1 MMLDLQKA
9 SVLKRV
15 SAFLLDII
23 LLLILITG
31 FAFVMSVVTGYDGYN
46 ERLEAVEQ
54 AYEEKFG
61 VSFDISEE
69 EYNKMTEDQRKYF
82 DEAYAEFA
90 KDEDA
95 LYLYNMQFN
104 LILMISTVSILL
116 AYVVLELILPL
127 VFKNG
132 QTVGKKIFG
141 IALMHTNGVRLST
154 LALFVRTVLGKFTLE
169 TMIPV
174 YIFIMAVFGTL
185 GLTGT
190 IMLLLILVLQIGV
203 ILITKTNSCIHDLLA
218 NTVAVDLSSQMIFDS
233 VDAMNEYK
241 KKIHAEQVKNADY

>member
-1 MMLDLQKA
+1 MMLDMQKA

-15 SAFLLDII
+15 SAFLLDMI

-31 FAFVMSVVTGYDGYN
+31 FAFVLSLVTGYDGYN

-54 AYEEKFG
+54 VYEDKYG

-69 EYNKMTEDQRKYF
+69 EYNKMPEEQRKYF
-82 DEAYAEFA
+82 DEVYTEFS
-90 KDEDA
+90 KDEEA

-116 AYVVLELILPL
+116 SYVVMELILPL

-141 IALMHTNGVRLST
+141 IALMHTNSVRLT
-154 LALFVRTVLGKFTLE
+154 TMALFVRTILGKFTLE

>member
-15 SAFLLDII
+15 SAFLLDMI

-31 FAFVMSVVTGYDGYN
+31 FAFVLSLVTGYDGYN

-54 AYEEKFG
+54 EYEDKYG

-69 EYNKMTEDQRKYF
+69 EYNKMPEEQRKYF
-82 DEAYAEFA
+82 DEVYTEFS
-90 KDEDA
+90 KDEEA

-104 LILMISTVSILL
+104 LILMISTISILL
-116 AYVVLELILPL
+116 SYVVLELILPL

-132 QTVGKKIFG
+132 QTIGKKIFG
-141 IALMHTNGVRLST
+141 IALMHTNSVRLT
-154 LALFVRTVLGKFTLE
+154 TMALFVRTILGKFTLE

>member
-31 FAFVMSVVTGYDGYN
+31 FAFVLSLATGYDGYN

-54 AYEEKFG
+54 TYEEKYG

-95 LYLYNMQFN
+95 LYLYNMLFN

-174 YIFIMAVFGTL
+174 YIFIMALFGTL

-233 VDAMNEYK
+233 VDDMNEYK

>member
-54 AYEEKFG
+54 TYEEKYG

>member
-9 SVLKRV
+9 SMLKRV
-15 SAFLLDII
+15 SAFLLDMI

-31 FAFVMSVVTGYDGYN
+31 FAFVLSLATGYDGYN

-54 AYEEKFG
+54 TYEEKYG

-141 IALMHTNGVRLST
+141 IALVHTNGVRLST

-233 VDAMNEYK
+233 VDDMNEYK

>member
-15 SAFLLDII
+15 SAFLLDMI

-31 FAFVMSVVTGYDGYN
+31 FAFALSLVTGYDGYN

-54 AYEEKFG
+54 EYEDKYG

-69 EYNKMTEDQRKYF
+69 EYNKMPEEQRKYF
-82 DEAYAEFA
+82 DEVYTEFS
-90 KDEDA
+90 KDEEA

-104 LILMISTVSILL
+104 LILMISTISILL
-116 AYVVLELILPL
+116 SYVVLELILPL

-141 IALMHTNGVRLST
+141 IALVHTNSVRLT
-154 LALFVRTVLGKFTLE
+154 TMALFVRTILGKFTLE

>member
-31 FAFVMSVVTGYDGYN
+31 FAFVLSLATGYDGYN

-54 AYEEKFG
+54 TYEEKYG

-141 IALMHTNGVRLST
+141 IALVHTNGVRLST

>member
-15 SAFLLDII
+15 SAFLLDMI

-31 FAFVMSVVTGYDGYN
+31 FAFALSLVTGYDGYN

-54 AYEEKFG
+54 EYEDKYG

-69 EYNKMTEDQRKYF
+69 EYNKMPEEQRKYF
-82 DEAYAEFA
+82 DEVYTEFS
-90 KDEDA
+90 KDEEA

-116 AYVVLELILPL
+116 SYVVLELILPL

-141 IALMHTNGVRLST
+141 IALVHTNSVRLT
-154 LALFVRTVLGKFTLE
+154 TMALFVRTILGKFTLE

>member
-1 MMLDLQKA
+1 MMLDMQKA

-15 SAFLLDII
+15 SAFLLDMI

-31 FAFVMSVVTGYDGYN
+31 FAFVLSLVTGYDGYN

-54 AYEEKFG
+54 EYEDKYG

-69 EYNKMTEDQRKYF
+69 EYNKMPEEQRKYF
-82 DEAYAEFA
+82 DEVYTEFS
-90 KDEDA
+90 KDEEA

-116 AYVVLELILPL
+116 SYVVLELILPL

-141 IALMHTNGVRLST
+141 IALMHTNSVRLT
-154 LALFVRTVLGKFTLE
+154 TMALFVRTILGKFTLE

>member
-31 FAFVMSVVTGYDGYN
+31 FAFVLSLATGYDGYN

-54 AYEEKFG
+54 AYEEKYG

-174 YIFIMAVFGTL
+174 YIFIMALFGTL

>member
-31 FAFVMSVVTGYDGYN
+31 FAFVLSLATGYDGYN
-46 ERLEAVEQ
+46 ERLEVVEQ

>member
-15 SAFLLDII
+15 SAFLLDMI

-31 FAFVMSVVTGYDGYN
+31 FAFVLSLATGYDGYN

-54 AYEEKFG
+54 TYEEKYG

-141 IALMHTNGVRLST
+141 IALVHTNGVRLST

-241 KKIHAEQVKNADY
+241 KKIHAEQVKSADY

>member
-31 FAFVMSVVTGYDGYN
+31 FAFVLSLATGYDGYN

-54 AYEEKFG
+54 TYEEKYG

-104 LILMISTVSILL
+104 LILLISTVSILL

>member
-15 SAFLLDII
+15 SAFLLDMI

-31 FAFVMSVVTGYDGYN
+31 FAFALSLVTGYDGYN

-54 AYEEKFG
+54 EYEDKYG

-69 EYNKMTEDQRKYF
+69 EYNKMPEEQRKYF
-82 DEAYAEFA
+82 DEVYTEFS
-90 KDEDA
+90 KDEEA

-116 AYVVLELILPL
+116 SYVVLELILPL

-141 IALMHTNGVRLST
+141 IALMHTNSVRLT
-154 LALFVRTVLGKFTLE
+154 TMALFVRTILGKFTLE

>member
-15 SAFLLDII
+15 SAFLLDMI

-31 FAFVMSVVTGYDGYN
+31 FAFVLSLATGYDGYN

-54 AYEEKFG
+54 TYEEKYG

-141 IALMHTNGVRLST
+141 IALVHTNGVRLST

>member
-15 SAFLLDII
+15 SAFLLDMI

-31 FAFVMSVVTGYDGYN
+31 FAFVLSLVTGYDGYN

-54 AYEEKFG
+54 AYEDKYG

-69 EYNKMTEDQRKYF
+69 EYNKMPEEQRKYF
-82 DEAYAEFA
+82 DEVYTEFS
-90 KDEDA
+90 KDEEA

-104 LILMISTVSILL
+104 LILMISTISILL
-116 AYVVLELILPL
+116 SYVVLELILPL

-141 IALMHTNGVRLST
+141 IALMHTNSVRLT
-154 LALFVRTVLGKFTLE
+154 TMALFVRTILGKFTLE

>member
-1 MMLDLQKA
+1 MMLDMQKA

-15 SAFLLDII
+15 SAFLLDMI

-31 FAFVMSVVTGYDGYN
+31 FAFVLSLVTGYDGYN

-54 AYEEKFG
+54 EYEDKYG

-69 EYNKMTEDQRKYF
+69 EYNKMPEEQRKYF
-82 DEAYAEFA
+82 DEVYTEFS
-90 KDEDA
+90 KDEEA

-141 IALMHTNGVRLST
+141 IALVHTNSVRLT
-154 LALFVRTVLGKFTLE
+154 TMALFVRTILGKFTLE

>member
-1 MMLDLQKA
+1 MLDLQKA

-15 SAFLLDII
+15 SAFLLDMI

-31 FAFVMSVVTGYDGYN
+31 FAFALSLVTGYDGYN

-54 AYEEKFG
+54 EYEDKYG

-69 EYNKMTEDQRKYF
+69 EYNKMPEEQRKYF
-82 DEAYAEFA
+82 DEVYTEFS
-90 KDEDA
+90 KDEEA

-116 AYVVLELILPL
+116 SYVVLELILPL

-141 IALMHTNGVRLST
+141 IALVHTNSVRLT
-154 LALFVRTVLGKFTLE
+154 TMALFVRTILGKFTLE

>member
-15 SAFLLDII
+15 SAFLLDMI

-54 AYEEKFG
+54 TYEEKYG

>member
-15 SAFLLDII
+15 SAFLLDMI

-54 AYEEKFG
+54 TYEEKYG

-90 KDEDA
+90 KDKDA

-141 IALMHTNGVRLST
+141 IALVHTNGVRLST

-233 VDAMNEYK
+233 VDDMNEYK

>member
-54 AYEEKFG
+54 TYEEKYG

-141 IALMHTNGVRLST
+141 IALVHTNGVRLST

-174 YIFIMAVFGTL
+174 YIFIMALFGTL

>member
-31 FAFVMSVVTGYDGYN
+31 FAFVLSLATGYDGYN

-54 AYEEKFG
+54 TYEEKYG

>member
-31 FAFVMSVVTGYDGYN
+31 FAFVLSLATGYDGYN
-46 ERLEAVEQ
+46 ERLEVVEQ
-54 AYEEKFG
+54 TYEEKYG

>member
-1 MMLDLQKA
+1 MLDLQKA

-15 SAFLLDII
+15 SAFLLDMI

-31 FAFVMSVVTGYDGYN
+31 FAFVLSLVTGYDGYN

-54 AYEEKFG
+54 EYEDKYG

-69 EYNKMTEDQRKYF
+69 EYNKMPEEQRKYF
-82 DEAYAEFA
+82 DEVYTEFS
-90 KDEDA
+90 KDEEA

-104 LILMISTVSILL
+104 LILMISTISILL
-116 AYVVLELILPL
+116 SYVVLELILPL

-141 IALMHTNGVRLST
+141 IALVHTNSVRLT
-154 LALFVRTVLGKFTLE
+154 TMALFVRTILGKFTLE

>member
-54 AYEEKFG
+54 TYEEKYG

-141 IALMHTNGVRLST
+141 IALVHTNGVRLST

-174 YIFIMAVFGTL
+174 YIFIMALFGTL

-233 VDAMNEYK
+233 VDDMNEYK

>member
-9 SVLKRV
+9 SMLKRV

-31 FAFVMSVVTGYDGYN
+31 FAFVLSLATGYDGYN

-54 AYEEKFG
+54 AYEEKYG

-141 IALMHTNGVRLST
+141 IALVHTNGVRLST

-174 YIFIMAVFGTL
+174 YIFIMALFGTL

-233 VDAMNEYK
+233 VDDMNEYK

>member
-15 SAFLLDII
+15 SAFLLDMI

-31 FAFVMSVVTGYDGYN
+31 FAFVLSLVTGYDGYN

-54 AYEEKFG
+54 EYEDKYG

-69 EYNKMTEDQRKYF
+69 EYNKMPEEQRKYF
-82 DEAYAEFA
+82 DEVYTEFS
-90 KDEDA
+90 KDEEA

-116 AYVVLELILPL
+116 SYVVLELILPL

-141 IALMHTNGVRLST
+141 IALMHTNSVRLT
-154 LALFVRTVLGKFTLE
+154 TMALFVRTILGKFTLE

>member
-1 MMLDLQKA
+1 MMLDMQKA

-15 SAFLLDII
+15 SAFLLDMI

-31 FAFVMSVVTGYDGYN
+31 FAFVLSLVTGYDGYN

-54 AYEEKFG
+54 EYEDKYG

-69 EYNKMTEDQRKYF
+69 EYNKMPEEQRKYF
-82 DEAYAEFA
+82 DEVYTEFS
-90 KDEDA
+90 KDEEA

-127 VFKNG
+127 IFKNG

-141 IALMHTNGVRLST
+141 IALMHTNSVRLT
-154 LALFVRTVLGKFTLE
+154 TMALFVRTILGKFTLE

>member
-31 FAFVMSVVTGYDGYN
+31 FAFVLSLATGYDGYN

-54 AYEEKFG
+54 TYEEKYG

-141 IALMHTNGVRLST
+141 IALVHTNGVRLST

-233 VDAMNEYK
+233 VDDMNEYK

>member
-9 SVLKRV
+9 SVLTRV
-15 SAFLLDII
+15 SAFLLDMI

-31 FAFVMSVVTGYDGYN
+31 FAFVLSLVTGYDGYN

-54 AYEEKFG
+54 EYEDKYG

-69 EYNKMTEDQRKYF
+69 EYNKMPEEQRKYF
-82 DEAYAEFA
+82 DEVYTEFS
-90 KDEDA
+90 KDEEA

-104 LILMISTVSILL
+104 LILMISTISILL
-116 AYVVLELILPL
+116 SYVVLELILPL

-141 IALMHTNGVRLST
+141 IALVHTNSVRLT
-154 LALFVRTVLGKFTLE
+154 TMALFVRTILGKFTLE

>member
-15 SAFLLDII
+15 SAFLLDMI

-31 FAFVMSVVTGYDGYN
+31 FAFVLSLVTGYDGYN

-54 AYEEKFG
+54 EYEDKYG

-69 EYNKMTEDQRKYF
+69 EYNKMPEEQRKYF
-82 DEAYAEFA
+82 DEVYTEFS
-90 KDEDA
+90 KDEEA

-116 AYVVLELILPL
+116 SYVVLELILPL

-141 IALMHTNGVRLST
+141 IALVHTNSVRLT
-154 LALFVRTVLGKFTLE
+154 TMALFVRTILGKFTLE

>member
-1 MMLDLQKA
+1 MMLDMQKA

-15 SAFLLDII
+15 SAFLLDMI

-31 FAFVMSVVTGYDGYN
+31 FAFVLSLVTGYDGYN

-54 AYEEKFG
+54 EYEDKYG

-69 EYNKMTEDQRKYF
+69 EYNKMPEEQRKYF
-82 DEAYAEFA
+82 DEVYTEFS
-90 KDEDA
+90 KDEEA

-116 AYVVLELILPL
+116 SYVVLELILPL

-141 IALMHTNGVRLST
+141 IALMHTNSVRLT
-154 LALFVRTVLGKFTLE
+154 TVALFVRTILGKFTLE

-203 ILITKTNSCIHDLLA
+203 VLITKTNSCIHDLLA

>member
-31 FAFVMSVVTGYDGYN
+31 FAFVLSLATGYDGYN

-54 AYEEKFG
+54 TYEEKYG

-104 LILMISTVSILL
+104 LILLISTVSILL

-141 IALMHTNGVRLST
+141 IALVHTNGVRLST

-233 VDAMNEYK
+233 VDDMNEYK

>member
-54 AYEEKFG
+54 TYEEKYG

-104 LILMISTVSILL
+104 LILLISTVSILL

-141 IALMHTNGVRLST
+141 IALMHTNGVRLT
-154 LALFVRTVLGKFTLE
+154 PIALFVRTVLGKFTLE

-174 YIFIMAVFGTL
+174 YIFIMALFGTL